1 MAIGFL
7 CGALVFI
14 ATYIYKFS
22 KTAVFKYLGIV
33 IPIFIF
39 VLCGFEH
46 CIANAFYFGFSFV
59 FDWFALLN
67 LVLVII
73 FNSLGSIVFYLGFK
87 FINVKILDRKD
98 EKKEE

>member
-1 MAIGFL
+1 MSKGFFFFL
-7 CGALVFI
+7 LIYI
-14 ATYIYKFS
+14 ATYIYKSS

-87 FINVKILDRKD
+87 FINVKILDKKD
-98 EKKEE
+98 EKNEE